1 MKYNL
6 IVDEEKSIVR
16 RSFVTIEAESLSE
29 AVNVLST
36 EGVGFADEIISS
48 EFIPDTEEYI
58 DSANI
63 IVMDSEYNDLT

>member
-1 MKYNL
+1 MKFDL

-16 RSFVTIEAESLSE
+16 RSFVTIEAESLAK
-29 AVNVLST
+29 AVDILAT

-48 EFIPDTEEYI
+48 EFIPNTEEYI